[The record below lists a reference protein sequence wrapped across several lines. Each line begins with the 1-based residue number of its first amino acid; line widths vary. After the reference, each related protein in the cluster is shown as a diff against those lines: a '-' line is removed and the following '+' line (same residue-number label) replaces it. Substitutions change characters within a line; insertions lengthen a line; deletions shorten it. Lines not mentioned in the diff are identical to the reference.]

1 MKMLI
6 AAGGTG
12 GHIYPGIA
20 VAREVLARDPSAE
33 IAFVGTAHGLET
45 KIVPREGFRLEL
57 IQSGALKNV
66 PLAKRMTS
74 LGRLP
79 KGFVD
84 AARLLRR
91 FRPNVVV
98 GVGGY
103 ASGPIVL
110 MAALA
115 RIPTVVIEPN
125 AMPGF
130 TNRVLARF
138 VRAAAVTFE
147 ETRSY
152 FGRCH
157 TIVSGNPVRADFAL
171 LPAKARSGPLHLLI
185 FGGSQGSRILNNAV
199 ISALGLLQPEVA
211 AGRLVI
217 THQTGPHD
225 LETVR
230 KAYAEAGV
238 EADVRP
244 FIHEMVEAFG
254 RADVLLCRAGATTA
268 AEIAAA
274 GKAAIFVPFAQAA
287 DDHQRKNA
295 EAFVRAGAGR
305 MILESELSGERV
317 ARELKELIDDPVAVE
332 QMGEASRRLARAD
345 AAARIVDL
353 AGELTNAL

>member
-1 MKMLI
+1 MLV

-12 GHIYPGIA
+12 GHIFPGVA
-20 VAREVLARDPSAE
+20 VAREMIARDPSAE
-33 IAFVGTAHGLET
+33 VVFVGTARGLET
-45 KIVPREGFRLEL
+45 TIVPREGFRLEL
-57 IQSGALKNV
+57 IESGALKSV
-66 PLAKRMTS
+66 PLAKRLTS

-84 AARLLRR
+84 AARVLRR
-91 FRPNVVV
+91 FRPDVVV

-110 MAALA
+110 LAAFA

-147 ETRSY
+147 ETQAY
-152 FGRCH
+152 FSRCR
-157 TIVSGNPVRADFAL
+157 TVVSGNPVRADFAL
-171 LPAKARSGPLHLLI
+171 LPKKERSGALHLLV

-199 ISALGLLQPEVA
+199 VAALDLLHPEVA
-211 AGRLVI
+211 AGRLAI

-225 LETVR
+225 IDTVR
-230 KAYAEAGV
+230 DAYAKAGV

-268 AEIAAA
+268 AEVAAA

-305 MILESELSGERV
+305 MLVESELSGERV
-317 ARELKELIDDPVAVE
+317 ARELKELIDDPATVE
-332 QMGEASRRLARAD
+332 RMGEASRRLARAD

-353 AGELTNAL
+353 LGELVLKR

>member
-1 MKMLI
+1 MLI

-12 GHIYPGIA
+12 GHIFPGVA

-33 IAFVGTAHGLET
+33 IVFVGTARGLET
-45 KIVPREGFRLEL
+45 AIVPREGFRLEL
-57 IQSGALKNV
+57 IESGALKNV
-66 PLAKRMTS
+66 PLSKRLTS

-84 AARLLRR
+84 AARVLLR
-91 FRPNVVV
+91 FRPDVVV

-115 RIPTVVIEPN
+115 RIPTAVIEPN

-138 VRAAAVTFE
+138 VRAAAVTFD
-147 ETRSY
+147 ETQSY
-152 FGRCH
+152 FTRCR
-157 TIVSGNPVRADFAL
+157 TLVSGNPVRADFAL
-171 LPAKARSGPLHLLI
+171 LPTKERSGPLSLLV
-185 FGGSQGSRILNNAV
+185 FGGSQGSRVLNNAV
-199 ISALGLLQPEVA
+199 IASLEFLAPEVRE
-211 AGRLVI
+211 GRLTI

-225 LETVR
+225 HDTVR
-230 KAYAEAGV
+230 DAYAKAGV
-238 EADVRP
+238 DADVRP

-274 GKAAIFVPFAQAA
+274 GKAAVFVPFAQAA

-305 MILESELSGERV
+305 MILESELSGERI
-317 ARELKELIDDPVAVE
+317 ARELKELIEDPATVE
-332 QMGEASRRLARAD
+332 RMGEASRRLARAD

-353 AGELTNAL
+353 LGELVSKR